1 MIPAEIPQ
9 RPGAAFPRAQGD
21 AFNIWLVDADGH
33 IAVSPLGLA
42 LVAGINRLVVPPF
55 GSTEHAMEWGSH
67 LDAADH
73 AVLVDLQRS
82 ASDAALDEGNPQR
95 MVNLATRSQLLREAA
110 KAFVPATM
118 SETNPPVV
126 GPLPSPP
133 KGSA

>member
-1 MIPAEIPQ
+1 
-9 RPGAAFPRAQGD
+9 
-21 AFNIWLVDADGH
+21 
-33 IAVSPLGLA
+33 
-42 LVAGINRLVVPPF
+42 
-55 GSTEHAMEWGSH
+55 MEWGSH

-110 KAFVPATM
+110 KAFVPAAI
-118 SETNPPVV
+118 SETIPPLV